1 MNRIV
6 REIGAAS
13 TVLLK
18 NVNDTLP
25 LKKPRRIVLIGISIF
40 VLFLVHWISF

>member
-1 MNRIV
+1 MISLTRIV

-18 NVNDTLP
+18 NVNGSLP
-25 LKKPRRIVLIGISIF
+25 LQKPRSIVLIG
-40 VLFLVHWISF
+40 V